1 MWVGVGPGVDVGGGG
16 VAGEVR
22 GRCGWGQG

>member
-1 MWVGVGPGVDVGGGG
+1 VGVGPGVDVGGGG